1 MSNIVCFG
9 EVLWDVFPTYKKIG
23 GAPLNVALRLNS
35 FNDNVTM
42 ISCVGDDAN
51 GKALLVYAEKEGLDN
66 SHIQINKEFK
76 TSEVIV
82 SLDNT
87 GSASYKIEFPCAW
100 DYIVINDPILDSVK
114 SADAFIFGSLIARNN
129 ISYNT
134 LLELLDGALFKV
146 FDVNLRSPHYTI
158 GILKELMER
167 ADFIKFND
175 DELFE
180 ISRNLGFNSDD
191 LQKNIEFISKKTN
204 TDTICVTRGG
214 NGAILYIDETF
225 YNNTGYKV
233 LVADTVGAGDSFLA
247 SLIHKLLKRETPQ
260 NAIDF
265 ACAAGALVASNIGAY
280 PKISNK
286 AIFELI
292 KGSG

>member
-87 GSASYKIEFPCAW
+87 GSVSYTH
-100 DYIVINDPILDSVK
+100 
-114 SADAFIFGSLIARNN
+114 R
-129 ISYNT
+129 T
-134 LLELLDGALFKV
+134 L
-146 FDVNLRSPHYTI
+146 
-158 GILKELMER
+158 
-167 ADFIKFND
+167 
-175 DELFE
+175 
-180 ISRNLGFNSDD
+180 
-191 LQKNIEFISKKTN
+191 QTN
-204 TDTICVTRGG
+204 
-214 NGAILYIDETF
+214 
-225 YNNTGYKV
+225 
-233 LVADTVGAGDSFLA
+233 
-247 SLIHKLLKRETPQ
+247 RE
-260 NAIDF
+260 
-265 ACAAGALVASNIGAY
+265 GE
-280 PKISNK
+280 K
-286 AIFELI
+286 
-292 KGSG
+292 